1 MDTILREISISLPVA
16 YELTTKIV
24 PRITAG
30 IQKRVFFFAELLA
43 KG

>member
-1 MDTILREISISLPVA
+1 MDTILREVSVSLPVA

-30 IQKRVFFFAELLA
+30 IQREIFFTELLA